1 MDFNNVLSLVLVL
14 FKYLM
19 WSLVVILIGFGIFL
33 WISSI
38 DEEISSGEYHGFR
51 IGSTKKEA
59 YKILLASSNSLN
71 LENKIVLFNDELK
84 HNKTPVV
91 IHPNFN
97 NEEYYLFEDKNEWN
111 LFLDSAY
118 FFDNIRLSF
127 CDETLC
133 KIWRR
138 RSYLELP

>member
-1 MDFNNVLSLVLVL
+1 MDINRMTGLRLILV
-14 FKYLM
+14 KYLM
-19 WSLVVILIGFGIFL
+19 WSLVVILVGFGVFL

-38 DEEISSGEYHGFR
+38 DEEITSGEHHGFR
-51 IGSTKKEA
+51 IGATKIEA

-71 LENKIVLFNDELK
+71 LENQVVLFNDELK

-91 IHPNFN
+91 IQANFN

-127 CDETLC
+127 CNETLC

>member
-1 MDFNNVLSLVLVL
+1 MDVNSVLNLGLVL

-19 WSLVVILIGFGIFL
+19 LAFITILVGFGVFL
-33 WISSI
+33 WVSSI
-38 DEEISSGEYHGFR
+38 DEEVTIGEYHCFI

-59 YKILLASSNSLN
+59 YEVFLASSCSVK
-71 LENKIVLFNDELK
+71 LENQVVLFSDELEK
-84 HNKTPVV
+84 NKTPVV
-91 IHPNFN
+91 IHSNFN

-127 CDETLC
+127 CDERLC